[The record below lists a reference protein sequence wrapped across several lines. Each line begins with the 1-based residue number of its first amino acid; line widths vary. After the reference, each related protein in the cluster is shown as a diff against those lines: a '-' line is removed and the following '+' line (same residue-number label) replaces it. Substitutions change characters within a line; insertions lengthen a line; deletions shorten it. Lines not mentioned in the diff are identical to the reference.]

1 MSAYYSDSFTDYA
14 DRILSVR
21 WSEEVWVGHLQ
32 KHPQLR
38 DTANASLMI
47 RSTVEEPSVVL
58 EGTRPGDSEFTVVYY
73 REVSR
78 HQHFATCIKVVCGVN
93 GKRRYV
99 KTVFEETAPF
109 DLVIQEKR
117 YPQDFKEICRN
128 QTNIL

>member
-14 DRILSVR
+14 DSGLSVS
-21 WSEEVWVGHLQ
+21 WSEEVWIAHLR

-38 DTANASLMI
+38 DTINASFMI
-47 RSTVEEPSVVL
+47 RSTVKEPSVVL
-58 EGTRPGDSEFTVVYY
+58 EGTKPGDSEFTMVYY
-73 REVSR
+73 REIGY
-78 HQHFATCIKVVCGVN
+78 HQHFARYIKVVCGVD

-109 DLVIQEKR
+109 DLVIQEKK